1 MNIRAHIVVKG
12 MVQGVGFRYF
22 VRQQAGR
29 LGLCGSVR
37 NLYDGNVDIQVQG
50 DRSLIEE
57 FIDIVKVGPR
67 SARVIDLLIEW
78 KEPSAEFTRFD
89 IM

>member
-1 MNIRAHIVVKG
+1 MNVRAHIVVKG

-78 KEPSAEFTRFD
+78 KETSAEFTRFD